1 MSVVHAGFRI
11 NHAAQVGEVRRA
23 ALDLAADAEFDETD
37 SGRLA
42 LVVTEAGTNIVKHAR
57 EGEILLR
64 RIQRDGR
71 NGVEM
76 HALDR
81 GPGIGNMAES
91 LRDGHSTT
99 GSSGTGL
106 GALSRLA
113 SRFDIYSRPGKGVAL
128 WCEIWAKNGAPGAAR
143 LSTGAVCLPKPGET
157 ACGDGWLA
165 RGESDR
171 SVLMVV
177 DGLGHG
183 TDAAAA
189 ARAAT
194 EVVKAHARR
203 GVTELADTVHGA
215 LKSTRGAAAALAVVK
230 AGSEKGDFCGVG
242 NVNCVIRAGGKSRTL
257 VSHNGILGHKVRKFQ
272 EFSFPFPH
280 NALLIMHSDGLTAK
294 WTLDEYPGLEAR
306 EPALIAGV
314 LVRDYRR
321 TTDDASVLVSRSVN
335 GA

>member
-1 MSVVHAGFRI
+1 MPVVNVGFEI
-11 NHAAQVGEVRRA
+11 NNAAQVGEVRRA
-23 ALDLAADAEFDETD
+23 ALDLAADTGLGETD

-42 LVVTEAGTNIVKHAR
+42 LVVTEASTNIVKHAG
-57 EGEILLR
+57 EGQVLLR
-64 RIQRDGR
+64 RLHQDGR
-71 NGVEM
+71 KGVEM
-76 HALDR
+76 LALDS

-91 LRDGHSTT
+91 LRDGHSTS

-165 RGESDR
+165 RGEKDR
-171 SVLMVV
+171 CVLMVV

-189 ARAAT
+189 ARTAT

-215 LKSTRGAAAALAVVK
+215 LKSTRGAAAALAIVK

-242 NVNCVIRAGGKSRTL
+242 NVTCVIRAGGKSRAL
-257 VSHNGILGHKVRKFQ
+257 VSHNGILGHQVRKFQ

-280 NALLIMHSDGLTAK
+280 NALLIMHSDGLTGK

-314 LVRDYRR
+314 LFRDYRR
-321 TTDDASVLVSRSVN
+321 STDDASILVARMAN
-335 GA
+335 GT

>member
-1 MSVVHAGFRI
+1 MSVVHIRFGI
-11 NHAAQVGEVRRA
+11 SHAAHVGEVRRA
-23 ALDLAADAEFDETD
+23 ALDLAAEAGLDETD

-57 EGEILLR
+57 EGQILLR
-64 RIQRDGR
+64 GVDQDGR
-71 NGVEM
+71 KGVEM
-76 HALDR
+76 YALDS
-81 GPGIGNMAES
+81 GPGIGNLAES
-91 LRDGHSTT
+91 LRDGHSTA

-128 WCEIWAKNGAPGAAR
+128 WCEVLHKSGAPGAAR
-143 LSTGAVCLPKPGET
+143 LNTGAVCLPKPGET

-165 RGESDR
+165 RGEQDR
-171 SVLMVV
+171 CVLMVV

-183 TDAAAA
+183 SDAAAA
-189 ARAAT
+189 AHAAT
-194 EVVKAHARR
+194 EAVKAHARR

-242 NVNCVIRAGGKSRTL
+242 NVNCVIRAGGKTRAL
-257 VSHNGILGHKVRKFQ
+257 VSHNGILGHQVRKFQ
-272 EFSFPFPH
+272 EFSFPFPRD
-280 NALLIMHSDGLTAK
+280 ALLIMHSDGLTAK
-294 WTLDEYPGLEAR
+294 WTLDEYPGLETR

-314 LVRDYRR
+314 LFRDFRR
-321 TTDDASVLVSRSVN
+321 STDDASVLVARLVN
-335 GA
+335 GT

>member
-1 MSVVHAGFRI
+1 MSVVHVGFAV

-23 ALDLAADAEFDETD
+23 ALDLAANAGLDETD
-37 SGRLA
+37 SGRVA
-42 LVVTEAGTNIVKHAR
+42 LVVTEAGTNIVKHAG
-57 EGEILLR
+57 EGRILLR
-64 RIQRDGR
+64 GLDRDGHR
-71 NGVEM
+71 GVEM
-76 HALDR
+76 YALDS

-128 WCEIWAKNGAPGAAR
+128 WCEIWARDGAPGAAR

-165 RGESDR
+165 RGEKDR
-171 SVLMVV
+171 CVLMVV

-183 TDAAAA
+183 IDAAAA
-189 ARAAT
+189 ARMAT
-194 EVVKAHARR
+194 EAVKAHARR
-203 GVTELADTVHGA
+203 PVTELADTVHGA
-215 LKSTRGAAAALAVVK
+215 LKSTRGAAAALAVLK

-242 NVNCVIRAGGKSRTL
+242 NVNCVIRAGGKSRAL
-257 VSHNGILGHKVRKFQ
+257 VSHNGILGHQVRKFQ

-280 NALLIMHSDGLTAK
+280 DALLIMHSDGLTAK
-294 WTLDEYPGLEAR
+294 WTHDEDPGLEAR

-314 LVRDYRR
+314 LCRDYRR
-321 TTDDASVLVSRSVN
+321 RPDDASVLVARLAN